1 MIKKTLVF
9 ALLLIS
15 TMLQSQIK
23 QKIDGVAVVV
33 GENIV
38 LNSDIAKFKLEVE
51 QKSEGKISMSDCQML
66 EEIMLQKLLAHHG
79 VVDSIPVDDLQVK
92 SRVDGNIKYF
102 VQQLGSMEKV
112 VDLYGFEDED
122 DLRREMLKIEREST
136 LVRGEKE
143 KILEKVEVT
152 PEEVRLYFK
161 SLEKEG
167 NLPEFG
173 TEIELA
179 QIVIHVEP
187 TEQEIVQTI
196 EKLKKIRNDV
206 INGSSLRM
214 KAVLYS
220 EDPGVTQ
227 NGGLYTLN
235 RESGFVK
242 EFKEA
247 AFSLDEGEISEPFKS
262 DFGYNILQV
271 EKIKGQEV
279 DARHLLLQPKVSE
292 EKLKLVEK
300 KLNAV
305 RDSILTGKITFED
318 AVKKYSDD
326 KDTKQNKGLIMN
338 PQSNDSHFELTRMDP
353 SLYSRVSSLKQDE
366 ICKPYFDETR
376 EGEKMYKIILMKS
389 KVEGHKADFVQ
400 DYVKIQQLTLQK
412 KEDEVLEKWYKK
424 HILDTYIKLGDEHK
438 TCENKYNWAKK

>member
-1 MIKKTLVF
+1 
-9 ALLLIS
+9 
-15 TMLQSQIK
+15 MLQSQIK

-262 DFGYNILQV
+262 DFGYHILQV

-438 TCENKYNWAKK
+438 TCENKYNWGKK

>member
-1 MIKKTLVF
+1 
-9 ALLLIS
+9 
-15 TMLQSQIK
+15 MLQSQIK

-262 DFGYNILQV
+262 DFGYHILQV

>member
-262 DFGYNILQV
+262 DFGYHILQV

-300 KLNAV
+300 KLNVV

>member
-1 MIKKTLVF
+1 
-9 ALLLIS
+9 
-15 TMLQSQIK
+15 MLQSQIK

-262 DFGYNILQV
+262 DFGYHILQV

-300 KLNAV
+300 KLNVV

>member
-143 KILEKVEVT
+143 KILEKV
-152 PEEVRLYFK
+152 
-161 SLEKEG
+161 
-167 NLPEFG
+167 
-173 TEIELA
+173 
-179 QIVIHVEP
+179 
-187 TEQEIVQTI
+187 
-196 EKLKKIRNDV
+196 
-206 INGSSLRM
+206 
-214 KAVLYS
+214 
-220 EDPGVTQ
+220 
-227 NGGLYTLN
+227 
-235 RESGFVK
+235 
-242 EFKEA
+242 
-247 AFSLDEGEISEPFKS
+247 
-262 DFGYNILQV
+262 
-271 EKIKGQEV
+271 
-279 DARHLLLQPKVSE
+279 
-292 EKLKLVEK
+292 
-300 KLNAV
+300 
-305 RDSILTGKITFED
+305 
-318 AVKKYSDD
+318 
-326 KDTKQNKGLIMN
+326 
-338 PQSNDSHFELTRMDP
+338 
-353 SLYSRVSSLKQDE
+353 
-366 ICKPYFDETR
+366 
-376 EGEKMYKIILMKS
+376 
-389 KVEGHKADFVQ
+389 
-400 DYVKIQQLTLQK
+400 
-412 KEDEVLEKWYKK
+412 
-424 HILDTYIKLGDEHK
+424 
-438 TCENKYNWAKK
+438 